1 MREMSRV
8 KRKAGNVP
16 LSDGRIEPVSFSAA
30 RAQCGRVGFGYHASG
45 ERSRARGQTFFTQF
59 LLNAEKN
66 IARHMRSIS
75 RAAKPQLAG
84 HVPLTCAGHV
94 PYSRA
99 MDQIGTI
106 LILSDAYCARAGV
119 AEATLSTK
127 VFGAGSR
134 IAQLR
139 GGQTDIGVRRAHKAM
154 VWFSEHWPVDAP
166 WPVGVERPVAALME
180 GRP

>member
-1 MREMSRV
+1 
-8 KRKAGNVP
+8 
-16 LSDGRIEPVSFSAA
+16 
-30 RAQCGRVGFGYHASG
+30 
-45 ERSRARGQTFFTQF
+45 
-59 LLNAEKN
+59 
-66 IARHMRSIS
+66 MRSIS
-75 RAAKPQLAG
+75 RAAKPRLAG
-84 HVPLTCAGHV
+84 LFPLTDAGTV
-94 PYSRA
+94 PYRGA